1 MKKINLKAMENDKGA
16 LKKLA
21 PYLAGHR
28 AALIVSVVLA
38 AAAVILQL
46 YVPVLFGDAID
57 QIVGEGRVDFAAMG
71 VYLAQILTLAALSGI
86 CTYVMNLINNRMT
99 FGIVQSIR
107 SQAIRHIQKM
117 PLSYLDAH
125 SSGDIVSRV
134 ITDTDVLSDGLLLG
148 FTQLFSGVMTI
159 VVTLIFMFSK
169 NLLVSLMVIL
179 LTPLSFL
186 VARFISGRS
195 YKLFRRQSEIRGRQ
209 TALIDEMIGGGKVVR
224 AFG

>member
-1 MKKINLKAMENDKGA
+1 MKKINLKAMENDQGA

-71 VYLAQILTLAALSGI
+71 VYLAKILTLAALSGV

-186 VARFISGRS
+186 VARFI
-195 YKLFRRQSEIRGRQ
+195 
-209 TALIDEMIGGGKVVR
+209 
-224 AFG
+224 

>member
-1 MKKINLKAMENDKGA
+1 MKRINLKAMENDKGA

-28 AALIVSVVLA
+28 AALIVSVVLS

-169 NLLVSLMVIL
+169 NLLV
-179 LTPLSFL
+179 
-186 VARFISGRS
+186 
-195 YKLFRRQSEIRGRQ
+195 
-209 TALIDEMIGGGKVVR
+209 
-224 AFG
+224 